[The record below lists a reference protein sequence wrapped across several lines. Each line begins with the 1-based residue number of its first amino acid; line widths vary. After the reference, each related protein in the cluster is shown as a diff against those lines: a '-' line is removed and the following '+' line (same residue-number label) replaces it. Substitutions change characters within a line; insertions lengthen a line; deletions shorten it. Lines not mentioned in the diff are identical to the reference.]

1 MTTFAPLYAQQT
13 LETLQT
19 MQQSFV
25 NYLPYLISFAFV
37 LVIGTT
43 ITWLLAKLALLI
55 CEKMGLQQAAE
66 QSGLADSMRDAGI
79 VRTLPQIVAQVVFWL
94 LMTLTLMLALKHLN
108 IQDFDVTIKQI
119 LEFFPRL
126 IVSLLILVLGLLLGK
141 FLRGVIATGADRMGL
156 NYAQTLANVVYFAFV
171 IVLLHQ
177 ISRQLGLELELF
189 TNLILIVF
197 GGLMLGLGLAIGLG
211 GKDVISGI
219 LAGYYVRKRFQ
230 AGDRVSIGDIAGTI
244 REVGPVST
252 VVDADGAQR
261 IVPNTKMLHEAVR

>member
-1 MTTFAPLYAQQT
+1 MKTLPLIFAQET
-13 LETLQT
+13 LETLSSLH
-19 MQQSFV
+19 QSFV
-25 NYLPYLISFAFV
+25 KYLPNLLGFALVLIV
-37 LVIGTT
+37 GTT
-43 ITWLLAKLALLI
+43 ITWLLARLALII
-55 CEKMGLQQAAE
+55 CEKMGLQHAAE
-66 QSGLADSMRDAGI
+66 QSGLAESMRDAGI
-79 VRTLPQIVAQVVFWL
+79 VRTLPQIVGQVVFWL
-94 LMTLTLMLALKHLN
+94 LMALTLMLAIKQLN
-108 IQDFDVTIKQI
+108 IQDFDTTIQQI
-119 LEFFPRL
+119 LAFFPRL

-177 ISRQLGLELELF
+177 ISNQLGLELQLF
-189 TNLILIVF
+189 TNLILITF
-197 GGLMLGLGLAIGLG
+197 SGLMLGLGLAVGLG

-230 AGDRVSIGDIAGTI
+230 AGDRVTIGDINGTI

-252 VVDADGAQR
+252 VLDTAGAQR

>member
-1 MTTFAPLYAQQT
+1 MNTIPLLYAQET
-13 LETLQT
+13 LETLSSLH
-19 MQQSFV
+19 QSFV
-25 NYLPYLISFAFV
+25 RYLPNLLGFALVLIV
-37 LVIGTT
+37 GTT
-43 ITWLLAKLALLI
+43 ITWLLARLALYI
-55 CEKMGLQQAAE
+55 CEKTGLQHAAE
-66 QSGLADSMRDAGI
+66 QSGLAESMRDAGI
-79 VRTLPQIVAQVVFWL
+79 VRTLPQIVGQVVFWL
-94 LMTLTLMLALKHLN
+94 LMALTLMLAIKQLN
-108 IQDFDVTIKQI
+108 IQDFDTTIQQI
-119 LEFFPRL
+119 LAFFPRL

-189 TNLILIVF
+189 TYLILIAF
-197 GGLMLGLGLAIGLG
+197 AGLMLGLGLAIGLG

-230 AGDRVSIGDIAGTI
+230 AGDRVTIGDINGTI

-252 VVDADGAQR
+252 VLDVPGAQR